1 MISNML
7 KPSPNIDSW
16 LFKLALGQKIIEER
30 IKQTLNI
37 YNAGVNKISNKKK
50 KALESD
56 LENYAVKKSQNK
68 LYNWQNA

>member
-37 YNAGVNKISNKKK
+37 YNAGVNKISNKT
-50 KALESD
+50 
-56 LENYAVKKSQNK
+56 KKSTRIGLRK
-68 LYNWQNA
+68 LCCKKITK